1 MRLKPKPGD
10 FFIILV
16 IAAAAVIMLISMR
29 QADTG
34 EKTALII
41 HDGIVVKK
49 IRLDTLDHTEI
60 FEYSGKY
67 PGVIEAENGRIR
79 FREAACPD
87 QVCVHTG
94 WISKNGQIAV
104 CLPEGVLIKITGGGS
119 AGDDTDI
126 LIR

>member
-10 FFIILV
+10 FFIVLF
-16 IAAAAVIMLISMR
+16 IAAAAVIMMISMR

-41 HDGIVVKK
+41 HDGVVVKK

-60 FEYSGKY
+60 HEYSGEY

-79 FREAACPD
+79 FREAECPD
-87 QVCVHTG
+87 QVCVRTG

-104 CLPEGVLIKITGGGS
+104 CLPEGILIKITGVDS
-119 AGDDTDI
+119 AEDDTDI
-126 LIR
+126 LLY